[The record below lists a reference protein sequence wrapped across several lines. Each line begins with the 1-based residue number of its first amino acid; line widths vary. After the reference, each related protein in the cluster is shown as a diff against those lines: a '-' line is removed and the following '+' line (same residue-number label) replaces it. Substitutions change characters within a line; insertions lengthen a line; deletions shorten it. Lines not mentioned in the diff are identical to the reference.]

1 MATTRRPAAKRAFDT
16 LTALLVAP
24 RALSYALR
32 RRLVGRERAYLELSE
47 RASRWPG
54 IRGERMRAALHRRIG
69 TPIGDHAVLR
79 FGCVL
84 ERPPLSIGPMTMLG
98 HHTHVQHASIG
109 ANCLVSDHVLVM
121 DGRRQ
126 HHFGRLDVP
135 VNAQGGIVRQVRIGD
150 DCFIGG
156 GATIL
161 ADVGDHCVVGAGA
174 VVLEPVADYA
184 IVAGNP
190 ARVIGDR
197 RRPRAA
203 AA

>member
-1 MATTRRPAAKRAFDT
+1 MAEHAQPAAARALDRVA
-16 LTALLVAP
+16 ALLAAP
-24 RALSYALR
+24 AALSFALR
-32 RRLVGRERAYLELSE
+32 RRLVGGERAYLELSE
-47 RASRWPG
+47 RGARWPG
-54 IRGERMRAALHRRIG
+54 IRGERMRAALHRRLG
-69 TPIGDHAVLR
+69 TAVGEHVVLR

-84 ERPPLSIGPMTMLG
+84 ERPPLSIGPMTMIG
-98 HHTHVQHASIG
+98 HYSHIQHASIG
-109 ANCLVSDHVLVM
+109 ENCLISDHVLVM

-161 ADVGDHCVVGAGA
+161 ADVGDHCVVGAGS
-174 VVLEPVADYA
+174 VVLEPVPDFK

-197 RRPRAA
+197 RQGRAA